1 MLWASWSS
9 RMVLMTRAGTPTA
22 TELSGMTIPSGTSA
36 PAPMMQFLPTT
47 AWLRMVACI
56 PMRLLSPTVQPWTM
70 ALWPT
75 VTFLPRTTCPPGSQW
90 STALSCT
97 LLFLPSISAPS
108 SARSTA
114 PYQIFTP
121 LPSVTSPSTV
131 AFAATKT
138 APSSRGIFPPK
149 ESIIV
154 EKPPFS
160 FASFMVF
167 FIIALI
173 VGARKPPGFRRSINL
188 CSFIPLRSG
197 FWLWS

>member
-1 MLWASWSS
+1 
-9 RMVLMTRAGTPTA
+9 
-22 TELSGMTIPSGTSA
+22 
-36 PAPMMQFLPTT
+36 MQFLPTT

-75 VTFLPRTTCPPGSQW
+75 VTFFAQNDLSAGVAVEHGVVLHIAVLAQYQCALVWPAVQPRTRYSRPCPVS
-90 STALSCT
+90 
-97 LLFLPSISAPS
+97 
-108 SARSTA
+108 RR
-114 PYQIFTP
+114 
-121 LPSVTSPSTV
+121 PSTV

-173 VGARKPPGFRRSINL
+173 VGARKPPGFRRSIKL
-188 CSFIPLRSG
+188 CSFIPLRGG